1 MDVPVDESTPTAAK
15 RLPQALEQRSHG
27 RLRLD
32 LGGS

>member
-1 MDVPVDESTPTAAK
+1 MDAPVDESTPTAAK
-15 RLPQALEQRSHG
+15 GLQQALEQRSRG

>member
-1 MDVPVDESTPTAAK
+1 MDAPVNKSTPTAAK
-15 RLPQALEQRSHG
+15 RLQQALDQRSRG

>member
-1 MDVPVDESTPTAAK
+1 MDAPVDESTPTAAK
-15 RLPQALEQRSHG
+15 RLQQALEQRCRG